1 MRAMD
6 AEEPIAAEVGGADG
20 VESAPGSVGGGGA
33 GGGRGGRSGA
43 GAVSGAGAGAKLGS
57 GADLQVGTDPQVG
70 ADSRAGTDLRA
81 AGLKAMR
88 EALPGVFPEGDDL
101 DLRDGRLGE
110 ELVEIGLTS
119 VWGALW
125 AREGLS
131 RRDRSLVT
139 LGILIALGAETE
151 LRTHVRIA
159 RTNGLT
165 EDEIAEVIYH
175 ATGYAGFPAA
185 TAARNAA
192 REALAD

>member
-1 MRAMD
+1 MTAKD
-6 AEEPIAAEVGGADG
+6 
-20 VESAPGSVGGGGA
+20 VEDSSGL
-33 GGGRGGRSGA
+33 RS
-43 GAVSGAGAGAKLGS
+43 
-57 GADLQVGTDPQVG
+57 
-70 ADSRAGTDLRA
+70 

-88 EALPGVFPEGDDL
+88 DALPGVFPEGDI

-131 RRDRSLVT
+131 PRDRSLVT
-139 LGILIALGAETE
+139 LGILIALGAEGE
-151 LRTHVRIA
+151 LRTHFRIGV
-159 RTNGLT
+159 TNGLT

-175 ATGYAGFPAA
+175 ASGYAGFPAA

-192 REALAD
+192 REALSG